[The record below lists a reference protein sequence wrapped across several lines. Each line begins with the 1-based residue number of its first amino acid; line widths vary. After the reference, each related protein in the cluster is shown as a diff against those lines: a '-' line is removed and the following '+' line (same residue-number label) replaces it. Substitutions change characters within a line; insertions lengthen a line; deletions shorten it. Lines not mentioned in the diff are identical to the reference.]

1 MPPPPHEQTFAAQYM
16 AQQIQNMNSGVV
28 GNTFVKVWKDR
39 IHKSRRSNFPD
50 PTIDEIVRSQISH
63 QASIPMSRQPTQRHI
78 LEVSAAQQRQQD
90 VLTQARRHQ
99 PAYPVTGRLC
109 YRHKLAIRRDQINPN
124 LVLIQ
129 DSLTHT
135 FILQGDKSGNSIR
148 QHPNP
153 FDEQYTHAKNSRPRA
168 HVPETSFNNYEPL
181 DNHKKPPPPPEEH
194 LPPSQGDATEETT
207 AKEEPVMEEEEE
219 IDHRKHGH
227 KGKHKEKGGRKSRM
241 VEETNVLYQF
251 SQEKRVPSY
260 VPTCVQ
266 ESINPIELALEK
278 KFSVVIPQENNVPFL
293 TTREI
298 KNPGREIKNLGRLI
312 LRRGSIQD
320 RSTFQRNCF
329 PQFKSDLRKSFEV
342 FSSFTGIEAFLNWVP
357 AFRADISLSLL
368 TVDAF

>member
-1 MPPPPHEQTFAAQYM
+1 
-16 AQQIQNMNSGVV
+16 MNTSFPYSQEYIEFLVV
-28 GNTFVKVWKDR
+28 VLILINVFLVCVFSLMKLVELTVTCRSSFLSDIILFQSGNTKKMLLCQDLL
-39 IHKSRRSNFPD
+39 
-50 PTIDEIVRSQISH
+50 ISY
-63 QASIPMSRQPTQRHI
+63 ST
-78 LEVSAAQQRQQD
+78 
-90 VLTQARRHQ
+90 
-99 PAYPVTGRLC
+99 
-109 YRHKLAIRRDQINPN
+109 
-124 LVLIQ
+124 
-129 DSLTHT
+129 
-135 FILQGDKSGNSIR
+135 
-148 QHPNP
+148 
-153 FDEQYTHAKNSRPRA
+153 
-168 HVPETSFNNYEPL
+168 
-181 DNHKKPPPPPEEH
+181 
-194 LPPSQGDATEETT
+194 
-207 AKEEPVMEEEEE
+207 
-219 IDHRKHGH
+219 
-227 KGKHKEKGGRKSRM
+227 

-266 ESINPIELALEK
+266 ESINPIELALER

-329 PQFKSDLRKSFEV
+329 PQFKSDLRKSFED

>member
-1 MPPPPHEQTFAAQYM
+1 M
-16 AQQIQNMNSGVV
+16 AQQIQNMNSGDPDWLLHGIRGRPKILKPFRPKNQDEIIAKLLGMPAVV

-90 VLTQARRHQ
+90 VLTQAH
-99 PAYPVTGRLC
+99 
-109 YRHKLAIRRDQINPN
+109 
-124 LVLIQ
+124 
-129 DSLTHT
+129 
-135 FILQGDKSGNSIR
+135 KSGNSIR

>member
-1 MPPPPHEQTFAAQYM
+1 MNTSFFAVK
-16 AQQIQNMNSGVV
+16 NTLNFLVV
-28 GNTFVKVWKDR
+28 V
-39 IHKSRRSNFPD
+39 
-50 PTIDEIVRSQISH
+50 
-63 QASIPMSRQPTQRHI
+63 
-78 LEVSAAQQRQQD
+78 
-90 VLTQARRHQ
+90 
-99 PAYPVTGRLC
+99 
-109 YRHKLAIRRDQINPN
+109 
-124 LVLIQ
+124 LVLINIFFVCVF
-129 DSLTHT
+129 SLIKLVELTVT
-135 FILQGDKSGNSIR
+135 CRSSIISDIILFQSGN
-148 QHPNP
+148 
-153 FDEQYTHAKNSRPRA
+153 T
-168 HVPETSFNNYEPL
+168 
-181 DNHKKPPPPPEEH
+181 KKM
-194 LPPSQGDATEETT
+194 LLCQDLLISYST
-207 AKEEPVMEEEEE
+207 
-219 IDHRKHGH
+219 
-227 KGKHKEKGGRKSRM
+227 

-266 ESINPIELALEK
+266 ESINPIELALER

-329 PQFKSDLRKSFEV
+329 PQFKSDLRKSFED

>member
-1 MPPPPHEQTFAAQYM
+1 MNTIFFAVK
-16 AQQIQNMNSGVV
+16 NTLNFLVV
-28 GNTFVKVWKDR
+28 V
-39 IHKSRRSNFPD
+39 
-50 PTIDEIVRSQISH
+50 
-63 QASIPMSRQPTQRHI
+63 
-78 LEVSAAQQRQQD
+78 
-90 VLTQARRHQ
+90 
-99 PAYPVTGRLC
+99 
-109 YRHKLAIRRDQINPN
+109 
-124 LVLIQ
+124 LVLINVFLVCVF
-129 DSLTHT
+129 SLMKLLELTVT
-135 FILQGDKSGNSIR
+135 CRSSFLSDIILFQSGN
-148 QHPNP
+148 
-153 FDEQYTHAKNSRPRA
+153 T
-168 HVPETSFNNYEPL
+168 
-181 DNHKKPPPPPEEH
+181 KKM
-194 LPPSQGDATEETT
+194 LFCQDLLISYST
-207 AKEEPVMEEEEE
+207 
-219 IDHRKHGH
+219 
-227 KGKHKEKGGRKSRM
+227 

-266 ESINPIELALEK
+266 ESINPIELALER

-329 PQFKSDLRKSFEV
+329 PQFKSDLRKSFED

>member
-1 MPPPPHEQTFAAQYM
+1 MNTSFFAVK
-16 AQQIQNMNSGVV
+16 NTLNFLVV
-28 GNTFVKVWKDR
+28 V
-39 IHKSRRSNFPD
+39 
-50 PTIDEIVRSQISH
+50 
-63 QASIPMSRQPTQRHI
+63 
-78 LEVSAAQQRQQD
+78 
-90 VLTQARRHQ
+90 
-99 PAYPVTGRLC
+99 
-109 YRHKLAIRRDQINPN
+109 
-124 LVLIQ
+124 LVLINVFLVCVF
-129 DSLTHT
+129 SLIKLVELTVT
-135 FILQGDKSGNSIR
+135 CRSSFLSDIILFQSGN
-148 QHPNP
+148 
-153 FDEQYTHAKNSRPRA
+153 T
-168 HVPETSFNNYEPL
+168 
-181 DNHKKPPPPPEEH
+181 KKM
-194 LPPSQGDATEETT
+194 LFCQDLLISYST
-207 AKEEPVMEEEEE
+207 
-219 IDHRKHGH
+219 
-227 KGKHKEKGGRKSRM
+227 

-266 ESINPIELALEK
+266 ESINPIELALER

-329 PQFKSDLRKSFEV
+329 PQFKSDLRKSFED